1 MSFDDFFFDHY
12 LLYEFTKKEL
22 IYMDING
29 DIPFHM
35 LSFAKDDEEFAAVRR
50 TIVEK
55 KTTLR
60 GLPSDSRVCVF
71 IVDQTWIRTTD
82 VWVMSPTRRL
92 LRYLVTLLNNNI
104 TSYMLRWS
112 NG

>member
-1 MSFDDFFFDHY
+1 MSRRYDPKDMCEMDKLCLDRIIQEYWTRPETMFFDDFFFDHY

-55 KTTLR
+55 KR
-60 GLPSDSRVCVF
+60 PCGESNPDLPSDSRG
-71 IVDQTWIRTTD
+71 
-82 VWVMSPTRRL
+82 
-92 LRYLVTLLNNNI
+92 Y
-104 TSYMLRWS
+104 
-112 NG
+112 

>member
-1 MSFDDFFFDHY
+1 MSRRYDPADMCEIDKLVLDRIIQEY
-12 LLYEFTKKEL
+12 WTRPETMLLYEFTKTEL

-55 KTTLR
+55 NHPAGNRT
-60 GLPSDSRVCVF
+60 PISRATVEDTNHF
-71 IVDQTWIRTTD
+71 
-82 VWVMSPTRRL
+82 
-92 LRYLVTLLNNNI
+92 
-104 TSYMLRWS
+104 
-112 NG
+112 

>member
-1 MSFDDFFFDHY
+1 MSRRYDPKDMCEMDKLCLDRIIQEYWTRPETMFFDDFFFDHY

-55 KTTLR
+55 NDPAGNRTPISRATVEDTNHCTTE
-60 GLPSDSRVCVF
+60 S
-71 IVDQTWIRTTD
+71 
-82 VWVMSPTRRL
+82 
-92 LRYLVTLLNNNI
+92 
-104 TSYMLRWS
+104 
-112 NG
+112 

>member
-1 MSFDDFFFDHY
+1 MSFDDFCFDHY

-55 KTTLR
+55 KR
-60 GLPSDSRVCVF
+60 PCGVSRATVEFACSL
-71 IVDQTWIRTTD
+71 W
-82 VWVMSPTRRL
+82 TRRGFEPRTFGL
-92 LRYLVTLLNNNI
+92 
-104 TSYMLRWS
+104 
-112 NG
+112 